1 MSAAMTE
8 HVDSIVIGAGVIGLA
23 VAWQLARSGREVLV
37 LEACDAI
44 GTGISSRNSEVI
56 HAGIYYPKNSLKAQ
70 LCVRGKELLYSYCK
84 SRGVEFKR
92 LGKLI
97 VATEEAEVAALQGI
111 LERAEANGV
120 KDLQWLSAEQAQAME
135 PRLRTAGALFS
146 PSTGIVD
153 SHGLMLALQGNAE
166 ANGAMFAF
174 SSPVVGGRVQGRQIV
189 LEVGGEAPMEISCRQ
204 LVNAAGLHAQ
214 SVAQNLKGLA
224 LETVPP
230 IFHAKGNYFTL
241 GMKSPFRHLIYPV
254 PVPGGL
260 GTHSVLD
267 IGGQTKFGPD
277 VEWVESPDYDVD
289 PSRAEGFYSAIR
301 RYWPELPDGVLQP
314 GYAGVR
320 PKLARQEGG
329 KWGADF
335 VLQGR
340 ESHGV
345 TGLVNLYGI
354 ESPGLTSSLAI
365 AERVAGLV

>member
-1 MSAAMTE
+1 MIE
-8 HVDSIVIGAGVIGLA
+8 HVNSVVLGAGVIGLA
-23 VAWQLARSGREVLV
+23 VAWQLARSGREVIV

-70 LCVRGKELLYSYCK
+70 LCVTGKALLYSYCE

-111 LERAEANGV
+111 LERAGANGV
-120 KDLQWLSAEQAQAME
+120 NDLQWLSAERAQAME

-153 SHGLMLALQGNAE
+153 SHGLMLALQGDAE
-166 ANGAMFAF
+166 ANGAIFAL
-174 SSPVVGGRVQGRQIV
+174 SSPVVGGRIQGRHIV
-189 LEVGGEAPMEISCRQ
+189 LEVGGEASMEISCDQ

-214 SVAQNLKGLA
+214 SVAHKLKGLA
-224 LETVPP
+224 PETIPP
-230 IFHAKGNYFTL
+230 IFYAKGSYFTL

-277 VEWVESPDYDVD
+277 VEWVVSPDYDVD
-289 PSRAEGFYSAIR
+289 PGRAEGFYLAIR
-301 RYWPELPDGVLQP
+301 RYWPDLADGALQA
-314 GYAGVR
+314 GYAGIR
-320 PKLARQEGG
+320 PKLAGPEGR
-329 KWGADF
+329 KWGTDF
-335 VLQGR
+335 VLQGTK
-340 ESHGV
+340 SHGV
-345 TGLVNLYGI
+345 PGLVNLYGI

-365 AERVAGLV
+365 AERVAGLLSQ